1 MIRLKLFY
9 TILGIAIVLLL
20 HSCEYEKR
28 EEVNLDNLPDPIV
41 YEDHIA
47 TIFSK
52 CTQCHNGGTP
62 PNLLP
67 EESYLELT
75 AGGYIDLGAPE
86 DSKLYKAINGGSMSQ
101 YANDLDRAY
110 ILAWINQE
118 AETNN

>member
-1 MIRLKLFY
+1 MMRLKQIYTFVGILTLLF
-9 TILGIAIVLLL
+9 LN
-20 HSCEYEKR
+20 SCEYEKR
-28 EEVNLDNLPDPIV
+28 EEVNLDDLPDPIV

-47 TIFSK
+47 TIFNK

-75 AGGYIDLGAPE
+75 AGGYIDIASPE
-86 DSKLYKAINGGSMSQ
+86 NSTLYDAINGGSMTQ

-110 ILAWINQE
+110 ILAWIKQE
-118 AETNN
+118 AELNN